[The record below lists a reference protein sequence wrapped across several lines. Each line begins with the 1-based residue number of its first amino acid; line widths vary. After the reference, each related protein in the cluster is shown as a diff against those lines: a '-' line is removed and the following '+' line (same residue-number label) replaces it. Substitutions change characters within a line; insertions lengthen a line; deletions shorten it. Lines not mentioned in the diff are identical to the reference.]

1 MRRKN
6 EFENMNVYNKKSNTI
21 FSQHIYASVLTFH
34 SNPHNDKL
42 NKQVKMFYSLSSPFM
57 SNTATV

>member
-6 EFENMNVYNKKSNTI
+6 EIENMNVYNKKSNTI
-21 FSQHIYASVLTFH
+21 FLNIYASVLTFH